1 MKITTIAKTSLAL
14 GLLTTGVIT
23 TTTQAANATTPSS
36 TKVETPQQTAN
47 ATTPSSTKVEAP
59 QQAANATTPSSTK
72 VEAPQQTPNA
82 TTPSST
88 KVETPQ
94 QTPNATTPSSTKVEA
109 PQQAANATTPSS
121 TKVEAPQQAA
131 NATTLSSTKVE
142 TPQQTPNAPTPPST
156 KVETPQQAAN
166 ATTPSSTKVETPQQ
180 TPNATTPSST
190 KVETPQSPTTKQVP
204 TEINPKF
211 KDLRAYYTK
220 PSLEFK
226 NEIGI
231 ILKKWTTIRF
241 MNVVPDYF
249 IYKIALVGKDDKKY
263 GEGVHRNVDVFVVLE
278 ENNYNLEKYSVGGI
292 TKSNS
297 KKVDHKAG
305 VRITKEDNKGTIS
318 HDVSEF
324 KITKEQISLKELDFK
339 LRKQL
344 VENHN
349 LYGNVGSGKIVIK
362 MKNGGKYTFELHKKL
377 QENRMAD
384 VIDGTNIDNIE
395 VNIK

>member
-36 TKVETPQQTAN
+36 TKVEAPQSTPPSTKIEAPQSKPNATTPPSTKVEAPQQTAN
-47 ATTPSSTKVEAP
+47 ATTPP
-59 QQAANATTPSSTK
+59 STK
-72 VEAPQQTPNA
+72 VEAPQQT
-82 TTPSST
+82 
-88 KVETPQ
+88 
-94 QTPNATTPSSTKVEA
+94 
-109 PQQAANATTPSS
+109 ANAT
-121 TKVEAPQQAA
+121 
-131 NATTLSSTKVE
+131 
-142 TPQQTPNAPTPPST
+142 TPPST
-156 KVETPQQAAN
+156 KVTTPPSTNTPQPMQ
-166 ATTPSSTKVETPQQ
+166 STK
-180 TPNATTPSST
+180 SD
-190 KVETPQSPTTKQVP
+190 TPQSPTTKQVP

-344 VENHN
+344 IEKNN

>member
-36 TKVETPQQTAN
+36 TKVEA
-47 ATTPSSTKVEAP
+47 
-59 QQAANATTPSSTK
+59 
-72 VEAPQQTPNA
+72 
-82 TTPSST
+82 
-88 KVETPQ
+88 
-94 QTPNATTPSSTKVEA
+94 
-109 PQQAANATTPSS
+109 
-121 TKVEAPQQAA
+121 
-131 NATTLSSTKVE
+131 
-142 TPQQTPNAPTPPST
+142 
-156 KVETPQQAAN
+156 PQQAAN

-180 TPNATTPSST
+180 TPNAPTTPST

-278 ENNYNLEKYSVGGI
+278 ENNYNLEKHSVGGI

-297 KKVDHKAG
+297 KKVNHKAG

-344 VENHN
+344 IEKNN

-377 QENRMAD
+377 QEYRMAD

>member
-36 TKVETPQQTAN
+36 TKVEAPQSTPPSTKIEAPQSKPNATTPPSTKVEAPQQTAN
-47 ATTPSSTKVEAP
+47 ATTPPSTKV
-59 QQAANATTPSSTK
+59 T
-72 VEAPQQTPNA
+72 
-82 TTPSST
+82 
-88 KVETPQ
+88 
-94 QTPNATTPSSTKVEA
+94 
-109 PQQAANATTPSS
+109 
-121 TKVEAPQQAA
+121 
-131 NATTLSSTKVE
+131 
-142 TPQQTPNAPTPPST
+142 TPPST
-156 KVETPQQAAN
+156 NTPQPMQ
-166 ATTPSSTKVETPQQ
+166 STK
-180 TPNATTPSST
+180 SD
-190 KVETPQSPTTKQVP
+190 TPQSPTTKQVP

-324 KITKEQISLKELDFK
+324 KITKEQIPLKELDFK

-344 VENHN
+344 IEKNN

>member
-36 TKVETPQQTAN
+36 TKVEAPQSTPPSTKIEAPQSKPNATTPPSTKVEAPQQTAN
-47 ATTPSSTKVEAP
+47 ATTPPSTKV
-59 QQAANATTPSSTK
+59 T
-72 VEAPQQTPNA
+72 
-82 TTPSST
+82 
-88 KVETPQ
+88 
-94 QTPNATTPSSTKVEA
+94 
-109 PQQAANATTPSS
+109 
-121 TKVEAPQQAA
+121 
-131 NATTLSSTKVE
+131 
-142 TPQQTPNAPTPPST
+142 TPPST
-156 KVETPQQAAN
+156 NTPQPMQ
-166 ATTPSSTKVETPQQ
+166 STK
-180 TPNATTPSST
+180 SD
-190 KVETPQSPTTKQVP
+190 TPQSPTTKQVP

-278 ENNYNLEKYSVGGI
+278 ENNYNLEKNSVGGI

-344 VENHN
+344 IEKNN

>member
-36 TKVETPQQTAN
+36 TKVEAPQQTAN
-47 ATTPSSTKVEAP
+47 ATTPH
-59 QQAANATTPSSTK
+59 
-72 VEAPQQTPNA
+72 
-82 TTPSST
+82 ST

-94 QTPNATTPSSTKVEA
+94 QTPNATTPSSTKVETT
-109 PQQAANATTPSS
+109 QAANATTPSS
-121 TKVEAPQQAA
+121 TKVE
-131 NATTLSSTKVE
+131 
-142 TPQQTPNAPTPPST
+142 TPQQTPNPPTSPST

-166 ATTPSSTKVETPQQ
+166 ATTPSSTKVEVPQSTPLSTKVEAPQSK
-180 TPNATTPSST
+180 PNATTPPSSNVDT
-190 KVETPQSPTTKQVP
+190 SPPQSPTTKQVP

-220 PSLEFK
+220 PSIEFK

-305 VRITKEDNKGTIS
+305 VRITKEDNKGIIS

-344 VENHN
+344 IEKNN

>member
-23 TTTQAANATTPSS
+23 TTTQAANATTP
-36 TKVETPQQTAN
+36 P
-47 ATTPSSTKVEAP
+47 
-59 QQAANATTPSSTK
+59 STK

-88 KVETPQ
+88 KVE
-94 QTPNATTPSSTKVEA
+94 A
-109 PQQAANATTPSS
+109 PQS
-121 TKVEAPQQAA
+121 K
-131 NATTLSSTKVE
+131 
-142 TPQQTPNAPTPPST
+142 
-156 KVETPQQAAN
+156 
-166 ATTPSSTKVETPQQ
+166 
-180 TPNATTPSST
+180 PNATTPSST

-344 VENHN
+344 TEKNN

-362 MKNGGKYTFELHKKL
+362 MKDGGKYTFELHKKL

>member
-23 TTTQAANATTPSS
+23 TTT
-36 TKVETPQQTAN
+36 
-47 ATTPSSTKVEAP
+47 
-59 QQAANATTPSSTK
+59 QAANATTPSSTK

-94 QTPNATTPSSTKVEA
+94 QTPNATTPSSTKVE
-109 PQQAANATTPSS
+109 
-121 TKVEAPQQAA
+121 
-131 NATTLSSTKVE
+131 
-142 TPQQTPNAPTPPST
+142 TPQQTPNAPT
-156 KVETPQQAAN
+156 TP
-166 ATTPSSTKVETPQQ
+166 
-180 TPNATTPSST
+180 ST

-231 ILKKWTTIRF
+231 ILKKWATIRF

-344 VENHN
+344 IEKNN

>member
-1 MKITTIAKTSLAL
+1 MKMRTIAKTSLAL
-14 GLLTTGVIT
+14 GLLTTGAIT
-23 TTTQAANATTPSS
+23 VTTQSVKAEKIQSTKVDKVPTLKAERLAMINITAGANSATTQAANIRQERTPKLEKAPNTNEEKTSASKIEKISQPKQEEQKTLNISATPAPKQEQSQTTTESTTPK
-36 TKVETPQQTAN
+36 TKVT
-47 ATTPSSTKVEAP
+47 
-59 QQAANATTPSSTK
+59 
-72 VEAPQQTPNA
+72 
-82 TTPSST
+82 
-88 KVETPQ
+88 
-94 QTPNATTPSSTKVEA
+94 
-109 PQQAANATTPSS
+109 
-121 TKVEAPQQAA
+121 
-131 NATTLSSTKVE
+131 
-142 TPQQTPNAPTPPST
+142 TPPST
-156 KVETPQQAAN
+156 NTPQPMQ
-166 ATTPSSTKVETPQQ
+166 STK
-180 TPNATTPSST
+180 SD
-190 KVETPQSPTTKQVP
+190 TPQSPTTKQVP

-344 VENHN
+344 IEKNN

>member
-23 TTTQAANATTPSS
+23 TTTQ
-36 TKVETPQQTAN
+36 EAN

-59 QQAANATTPSSTK
+59 QSTPPSTK
-72 VEAPQQTPNA
+72 VEAPQSKPNA
-82 TTPSST
+82 TTP
-88 KVETPQ
+88 P
-94 QTPNATTPSSTKVEA
+94 
-109 PQQAANATTPSS
+109 
-121 TKVEAPQQAA
+121 
-131 NATTLSSTKVE
+131 
-142 TPQQTPNAPTPPST
+142 
-156 KVETPQQAAN
+156 
-166 ATTPSSTKVETPQQ
+166 STKVETPQQ

-231 ILKKWTTIRF
+231 ILKKWTTIKF
-241 MNVVPDYF
+241 MNIVPDYF

-263 GEGVHRNVDVFVVLE
+263 DEGVHRNVDVFVVLE
-278 ENNYNLEKYSVGGI
+278 EKNKYGVERYSVGGI

-344 VENHN
+344 IENHN
-349 LYGNVGSGKIVIK
+349 LYGNVGSGKIVIN

>member
-36 TKVETPQQTAN
+36 TKVEAPQSTP
-47 ATTPSSTKVEAP
+47 PSTKVEAP
-59 QQAANATTPSSTK
+59 QSK
-72 VEAPQQTPNA
+72 PNA
-82 TTPSST
+82 TTPPST

-94 QTPNATTPSSTKVEA
+94 QTPNATTPPSTKV
-109 PQQAANATTPSS
+109 T
-121 TKVEAPQQAA
+121 
-131 NATTLSSTKVE
+131 
-142 TPQQTPNAPTPPST
+142 TPPST
-156 KVETPQQAAN
+156 NTPQPMQ
-166 ATTPSSTKVETPQQ
+166 STK
-180 TPNATTPSST
+180 SD
-190 KVETPQSPTTKQVP
+190 TPQSPTTKQVP
-204 TEINPKF
+204 IEINPKF

-305 VRITKEDNKGTIS
+305 VRITKEDNKGIIS

-344 VENHN
+344 IEKNN

>member
-36 TKVETPQQTAN
+36 AKVEAPQSTPPSTKIEAPQSKPNATTPPSTKVEAPQQTAN
-47 ATTPSSTKVEAP
+47 ATTPPSTKV
-59 QQAANATTPSSTK
+59 T
-72 VEAPQQTPNA
+72 
-82 TTPSST
+82 
-88 KVETPQ
+88 
-94 QTPNATTPSSTKVEA
+94 
-109 PQQAANATTPSS
+109 
-121 TKVEAPQQAA
+121 
-131 NATTLSSTKVE
+131 
-142 TPQQTPNAPTPPST
+142 TPPST
-156 KVETPQQAAN
+156 NTPQPMQ
-166 ATTPSSTKVETPQQ
+166 STK
-180 TPNATTPSST
+180 SD
-190 KVETPQSPTTKQVP
+190 TPQSPTTKQVP

-344 VENHN
+344 IEKNN

>member
-23 TTTQAANATTPSS
+23 TTTQ
-36 TKVETPQQTAN
+36 EAN

-59 QQAANATTPSSTK
+59 QSTPPSTK
-72 VEAPQQTPNA
+72 VEAPQSKPNA
-82 TTPSST
+82 TTPPST

-94 QTPNATTPSSTKVEA
+94 QTPNATTPSSTKVE
-109 PQQAANATTPSS
+109 
-121 TKVEAPQQAA
+121 
-131 NATTLSSTKVE
+131 
-142 TPQQTPNAPTPPST
+142 TPQSPRTRQVP
-156 KVETPQQAAN
+156 
-166 ATTPSSTKVETPQQ
+166 
-180 TPNATTPSST
+180 TPSST

-241 MNVVPDYF
+241 MNIVPDYF

-263 GEGVHRNVDVFVVLE
+263 DEGVHRNVDVFVVLE
-278 ENNYNLEKYSVGGI
+278 EKNKYGVERYSVGGI

-344 VENHN
+344 IENHN
-349 LYGNVGSGKIVIK
+349 LYGNVGSGKIVIN

>member
-36 TKVETPQQTAN
+36 TKVEA
-47 ATTPSSTKVEAP
+47 
-59 QQAANATTPSSTK
+59 
-72 VEAPQQTPNA
+72 
-82 TTPSST
+82 
-88 KVETPQ
+88 
-94 QTPNATTPSSTKVEA
+94 
-109 PQQAANATTPSS
+109 
-121 TKVEAPQQAA
+121 
-131 NATTLSSTKVE
+131 
-142 TPQQTPNAPTPPST
+142 
-156 KVETPQQAAN
+156 PQQAAN

-180 TPNATTPSST
+180 TPNAPTTPST

-204 TEINPKF
+204 IEINPKF

-297 KKVDHKAG
+297 KKVNHKAG

-344 VENHN
+344 IEKNN

-377 QENRMAD
+377 QEYRMAD

>member
-1 MKITTIAKTSLAL
+1 MKITTVAKTSLAL

-23 TTTQAANATTPSS
+23 TTTQ
-36 TKVETPQQTAN
+36 EAN

-59 QQAANATTPSSTK
+59 QSTPPSTK
-72 VEAPQQTPNA
+72 VEAPQSKPNA
-82 TTPSST
+82 TTP
-88 KVETPQ
+88 P
-94 QTPNATTPSSTKVEA
+94 
-109 PQQAANATTPSS
+109 
-121 TKVEAPQQAA
+121 
-131 NATTLSSTKVE
+131 
-142 TPQQTPNAPTPPST
+142 
-156 KVETPQQAAN
+156 
-166 ATTPSSTKVETPQQ
+166 STKVETPQQ

-241 MNVVPDYF
+241 MNIVPDYF

-263 GEGVHRNVDVFVVLE
+263 DEGVHRNVDVFVVLE
-278 ENNYNLEKYSVGGI
+278 EKNKYGVERYSVGGI

-344 VENHN
+344 IENHN
-349 LYGNVGSGKIVIK
+349 LYGNVGSGKIVIN

>member
-36 TKVETPQQTAN
+36 TKVEAPQQTAN
-47 ATTPSSTKVEAP
+47 ATTPP
-59 QQAANATTPSSTK
+59 
-72 VEAPQQTPNA
+72 
-82 TTPSST
+82 
-88 KVETPQ
+88 
-94 QTPNATTPSSTKVEA
+94 
-109 PQQAANATTPSS
+109 
-121 TKVEAPQQAA
+121 
-131 NATTLSSTKVE
+131 
-142 TPQQTPNAPTPPST
+142 
-156 KVETPQQAAN
+156 
-166 ATTPSSTKVETPQQ
+166 STKVETPQQ

-190 KVETPQSPTTKQVP
+190 KVETTQAANATTPSSTKVETPQQTPNPPTSPSTKVEAPQSKPNATTPPSSNVDTSPPQSPTTKQVP

-220 PSLEFK
+220 PSIEFK

-305 VRITKEDNKGTIS
+305 VRITKEDNKGIIS

-344 VENHN
+344 IEKNN

>member
-36 TKVETPQQTAN
+36 TKVE
-47 ATTPSSTKVEAP
+47 
-59 QQAANATTPSSTK
+59 
-72 VEAPQQTPNA
+72 APQQT
-82 TTPSST
+82 
-88 KVETPQ
+88 
-94 QTPNATTPSSTKVEA
+94 
-109 PQQAANATTPSS
+109 
-121 TKVEAPQQAA
+121 
-131 NATTLSSTKVE
+131 
-142 TPQQTPNAPTPPST
+142 
-156 KVETPQQAAN
+156 AN

-190 KVETPQSPTTKQVP
+190 KVETTQAANATTPSSTKVETPQQTPNPPTSPSTKVETPQQAANATTPSSTKVEVPQSTPLSTKVEAPQSKPNATTPPSSNVDTSPPQSPTTKQVP

-220 PSLEFK
+220 PSIEFK

-305 VRITKEDNKGTIS
+305 VRITKEDNKGIIS

-344 VENHN
+344 IEKNN

>member
-1 MKITTIAKTSLAL
+1 MKITMIAKTSLAL

-36 TKVETPQQTAN
+36 TKVEAPQSTPPSTKIEAPQSKPNATTPPSTKVEAPQQTAN
-47 ATTPSSTKVEAP
+47 ATTPPSTKV
-59 QQAANATTPSSTK
+59 T
-72 VEAPQQTPNA
+72 
-82 TTPSST
+82 
-88 KVETPQ
+88 
-94 QTPNATTPSSTKVEA
+94 
-109 PQQAANATTPSS
+109 
-121 TKVEAPQQAA
+121 
-131 NATTLSSTKVE
+131 
-142 TPQQTPNAPTPPST
+142 TPPST
-156 KVETPQQAAN
+156 NTPQPMQ
-166 ATTPSSTKVETPQQ
+166 STK
-180 TPNATTPSST
+180 SD
-190 KVETPQSPTTKQVP
+190 TPQSPTTKQVP

-344 VENHN
+344 IEKNN

>member
-23 TTTQAANATTPSS
+23 TTTQ
-36 TKVETPQQTAN
+36 TA
-47 ATTPSSTKVEAP
+47 
-59 QQAANATTPSSTK
+59 
-72 VEAPQQTPNA
+72 
-82 TTPSST
+82 
-88 KVETPQ
+88 
-94 QTPNATTPSSTKVEA
+94 NATTPSSTKVEA

-131 NATTLSSTKVE
+131 NATTPSSTKVE
-142 TPQQTPNAPTPPST
+142 APQQTPN
-156 KVETPQQAAN
+156 V
-166 ATTPSSTKVETPQQ
+166 TTPSSTKVETPQQ
-180 TPNATTPSST
+180 TPNATTPSSTKVETPQQTPNAPTTPST

-249 IYKIALVGKDDKKY
+249 IYKIALVGKDDNKY

-344 VENHN
+344 IEKNN

-377 QENRMAD
+377 QEDRMAD

>member
-23 TTTQAANATTPSS
+23 TTTQ
-36 TKVETPQQTAN
+36 EAN

-59 QQAANATTPSSTK
+59 QSTPPSTK
-72 VEAPQQTPNA
+72 VEAPQSKPNA
-82 TTPSST
+82 TTPPST

-94 QTPNATTPSSTKVEA
+94 QTPNATTPSSTKVE
-109 PQQAANATTPSS
+109 
-121 TKVEAPQQAA
+121 
-131 NATTLSSTKVE
+131 
-142 TPQQTPNAPTPPST
+142 TPQSPTT
-156 KVETPQQAAN
+156 RQHT
-166 ATTPSSTKVETPQQ
+166 
-180 TPNATTPSST
+180 SST

-241 MNVVPDYF
+241 MNIVPDYF

-263 GEGVHRNVDVFVVLE
+263 DEGVHRNVDVFVVLE
-278 ENNYNLEKYSVGGI
+278 EKNKYGVERYSVGGI

-344 VENHN
+344 IENHN
-349 LYGNVGSGKIVIK
+349 LYGNVGSGKIVIN

>member
-36 TKVETPQQTAN
+36 TKVEAPQSTPPSTKIEAPKSTPPSTKIEAPQSKPNATTPPSTKVEAPQQTAN
-47 ATTPSSTKVEAP
+47 ATTPPSTKV
-59 QQAANATTPSSTK
+59 T
-72 VEAPQQTPNA
+72 
-82 TTPSST
+82 
-88 KVETPQ
+88 
-94 QTPNATTPSSTKVEA
+94 
-109 PQQAANATTPSS
+109 
-121 TKVEAPQQAA
+121 
-131 NATTLSSTKVE
+131 
-142 TPQQTPNAPTPPST
+142 TPPST
-156 KVETPQQAAN
+156 NTPQPMQ
-166 ATTPSSTKVETPQQ
+166 STK
-180 TPNATTPSST
+180 SD
-190 KVETPQSPTTKQVP
+190 TPQSPTTKQVP

-344 VENHN
+344 IEKNN

>member
-36 TKVETPQQTAN
+36 TKVEAPQQTAN
-47 ATTPSSTKVEAP
+47 ATTPP
-59 QQAANATTPSSTK
+59 
-72 VEAPQQTPNA
+72 
-82 TTPSST
+82 ST

-94 QTPNATTPSSTKVEA
+94 QTPNATTPSSTKVETT
-109 PQQAANATTPSS
+109 QAANATTPSS
-121 TKVEAPQQAA
+121 TKVE
-131 NATTLSSTKVE
+131 
-142 TPQQTPNAPTPPST
+142 TPQQTPNPPTSPST

-166 ATTPSSTKVETPQQ
+166 ATTPSSTKVEVPQSTPLSTKVEAPQSK
-180 TPNATTPSST
+180 PNATTPPSSNVDT
-190 KVETPQSPTTKQVP
+190 SPPQSPTTKQVP

-220 PSLEFK
+220 PSIEFK

-249 IYKIALVGKDDKKY
+249 IYKIALVGKGDKKY

-305 VRITKEDNKGTIS
+305 VRITKEDNKGIIS

-344 VENHN
+344 IEKNN